1 MIQPANTNPPSY
13 FSQFH
18 SSLTGDAAKPKLV
31 FLHGV
36 MGFALNFRRI
46 IKAFEAD
53 YQILAYDQRGHGR
66 SFHPKTGYAPEDYA
80 EDLRKILDELK
91 WPSITLVGHSMGGRA
106 AYFFAAHHPERVTR
120 LVIEDIGP
128 KTYETGTGVTL
139 VERMLSAVPVPFSS
153 KRDARAWFDTTF
165 QELFSTERKVK
176 ELAEYLYAN
185 IKESENGQAVWR
197 FSIDG
202 IRESVAQGR
211 THERW
216 DDISALTMPT
226 LVVRG
231 ELSGDLPKP
240 VFERMLALN
249 PHLKGVEIQG
259 SGHWIH
265 SDKPEVF
272 IDVLR
277 RFFNDEPIPQ
287 VL

>member
-1 MIQPANTNPPSY
+1 MQAANTNPSSY
-13 FSQFH
+13 LSHFH
-18 SSLTGDAAKPKLV
+18 SSLTGDASKPKLV

-46 IKAFEAD
+46 AKAFEAD
-53 YQILAYDQRGHGR
+53 YQVLAYDQRGHGR
-66 SFHPKTGYAPEDYA
+66 SFHPAEGYAPEDYA
-80 EDLRKILDELK
+80 GDLGKILDDLGWK
-91 WPSITLVGHSMGGRA
+91 TITLVGHSMGGRA
-106 AYFFAAHHPERVTR
+106 AYSFAAHNPERVTR

-128 KTYETGTGVTL
+128 KTYDTGTGVTL
-139 VERMLSAVPVPFSS
+139 VERMLDAVPVPFPS
-153 KRDARAWFDTTF
+153 KKAARAWFDTEF
-165 QELFSTERKVK
+165 PRIFSAERKVA

-185 IKESENGQAVWR
+185 IKENEKGEAVWR
-197 FSIDG
+197 FSEHG

-216 DDISALTMPT
+216 DDISGLRMPT

-231 ELSGDLPKP
+231 ELSGDLPRP

-249 PHLKGVEIQG
+249 PLIQGVEIRG

-277 RFFNDEPIPQ
+277 RFFNGEQIPQ